1 MVVFWNHKW
10 RTGNVLVCCT
20 SAINK
25 SILNSLKSVI
35 KEDNTPEDIHLEDNP
50 LRNIVICCRYL
61 SRQHSHVCLEWSL
74 WQKWTH
80 QVTSHGPLADGG
92 KGKFSLIQY
101 LKGTLVNQQG
111 YPTRHICYSFTLF
124 KRRYTLY
131 PFNFKKMSSD
141 KLTIGIAPFMKKN
154 NLTSSPCYYTME
166 STKPLRENAIR

>member
-1 MVVFWNHKW
+1 MCVSIEACNKNEPTRWP
-10 RTGNVLVCCT
+10 RT
-20 SAINK
+20 
-25 SILNSLKSVI
+25 
-35 KEDNTPEDIHLEDNP
+35 DH
-50 LRNIVICCRYL
+50 
-61 SRQHSHVCLEWSL
+61 
-74 WQKWTH
+74 
-80 QVTSHGPLADGG
+80 LADGG

-154 NLTSSPCYYTME
+154 NLTSSPCYYTM
-166 STKPLRENAIR
+166 